1 MMLSVIISLHT
12 VYRVA
17 QNLFSEVVFG
27 EPPTSIRL
35 AISLARLMQ
44 FESINA
50 EQPQI
55 GPANYQIITI
65 LCGGM
70 TLEGLGARCPSN
82 QHGRDANV

>member
-1 MMLSVIISLHT
+1 
-12 VYRVA
+12 
-17 QNLFSEVVFG
+17 
-27 EPPTSIRL
+27 
-35 AISLARLMQ
+35 MQ

-65 LCGGM
+65 LCGCV

-82 QHGRDANV
+82 QHYRAND